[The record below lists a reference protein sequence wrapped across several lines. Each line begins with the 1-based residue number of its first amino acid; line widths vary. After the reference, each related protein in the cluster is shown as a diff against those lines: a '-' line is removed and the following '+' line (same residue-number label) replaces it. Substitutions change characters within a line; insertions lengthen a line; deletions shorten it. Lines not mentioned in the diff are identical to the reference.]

1 MARAAERPVDRP
13 KRGGPRR
20 ATGTPT
26 RGEPTRGAPARGAPA
41 RSVGPGPGPTASGGA
56 SVAGFELRE
65 LNRLIR
71 LVQRTGI
78 GELEL
83 TSAGRSVRISANAT
97 GGAWL
102 APSQAP
108 APPPGHAAPAA
119 AAPAPTA
126 DSAPAAAAAGNR
138 KAIVSPMVGTFYRSP
153 APDADPFVE
162 VGDVVEV
169 GQTVCI
175 VEAMKLM
182 NEIEAESK
190 GRVVE
195 ILVEN
200 AQPVE
205 FGQKL
210 FLVEPL

>member
-1 MARAAERPVDRP
+1 MPRGAERKKRARAVRKGSKPPE
-13 KRGGPRR
+13 
-20 ATGTPT
+20 
-26 RGEPTRGAPARGAPA
+26 APAVAPGAGKA
-41 RSVGPGPGPTASGGA
+41 ASPNEA
-56 SVAGFELRE
+56 VAGFQLLELK
-65 LNRLIR
+65 RLIR

-83 TSAGRSVRISANAT
+83 NSGGRSVRISASPSN
-97 GGAWL
+97 GAQGALVVGTPL
-102 APSQAP
+102 AAP
-108 APPPGHAAPAA
+108 DRPAA
-119 AAPAPTA
+119 AAPVPGPAASEPA
-126 DSAPAAAAAGNR
+126 APAANQRAV
-138 KAIVSPMVGTFYRSP
+138 VSPMVGTFYRAP

-175 VEAMKLM
+175 IEAMKLM
-182 NEIEAESK
+182 NEIEAETK
-190 GRVVE
+190 GRVAQ

-210 FLVEPL
+210 FLIDPL

>member
-1 MARAAERPVDRP
+1 MPRGAERK
-13 KRGGPRR
+13 KRARSGRGPRK
-20 ATGTPT
+20 PD
-26 RGEPTRGAPARGAPA
+26 APAAAPDVKKAPA
-41 RSVGPGPGPTASGGA
+41 GDEA
-56 SVAGFELRE
+56 VAGFQLHELR
-65 LNRLIR
+65 RLIR

-83 TSAGRSVRISANAT
+83 NSGGRSVRISASPGN
-97 GGAWL
+97 GGSGTHVVA
-102 APSQAP
+102 APHPAP
-108 APPPGHAAPAA
+108 AAPPPAASPAAAPAA
-119 AAPAPTA
+119 AAPA
-126 DSAPAAAAAGNR
+126 APASNQ

-162 VGDVVEV
+162 VGDVIEV

-175 VEAMKLM
+175 IEAMKLM
-182 NEIEAESK
+182 NEIEAETK
-190 GRVVE
+190 GRVAQ

-210 FLVEPL
+210 FLIDPL

>member
-1 MARAAERPVDRP
+1 MAPVAERRPARP
-13 KRGGPRR
+13 KRGRTKP
-20 ATGTPT
+20 AAAA
-26 RGEPTRGAPARGAPA
+26 APA
-41 RSVGPGPGPTASGGA
+41 TAAGRA
-56 SVAGFELRE
+56 ANVSVAGFSLRE

-83 TSAGRSVRISANAT
+83 NAAGRSVRISANSAAPGAGSPMPGLAHAT
-97 GGAWL
+97 AGA
-102 APSQAP
+102 
-108 APPPGHAAPAA
+108 APPA
-119 AAPAPTA
+119 AAPAKAAT
-126 DSAPAAAAAGNR
+126 APAKEPAADH
-138 KAIVSPMVGTFYRSP
+138 KPIVSPMVGTFYRAP
-153 APDADPFVE
+153 APDADPFVDR
-162 VGDVVEV
+162 GDVVEA

-175 VEAMKLM
+175 IEAMKLM
-182 NEIEAESK
+182 NEIQAECR

-210 FLVEPL
+210 FLLEPL

>member
-1 MARAAERPVDRP
+1 MARVAERPSPRP
-13 KRGGPRR
+13 KRGR
-20 ATGTPT
+20 AKPVAAAA
-26 RGEPTRGAPARGAPA
+26 APA
-41 RSVGPGPGPTASGGA
+41 PGSANVK
-56 SVAGFELRE
+56 VAGFSLRE

-83 TSAGRSVRISANAT
+83 NDSGRSVRISANSAGAVVPAHLVAAAT
-97 GGAWL
+97 R
-102 APSQAP
+102 P
-108 APPPGHAAPAA
+108 AAAQEQPPEAGAAPAT
-119 AAPAPTA
+119 PAKE
-126 DSAPAAAAAGNR
+126 PASNR
-138 KAIVSPMVGTFYRSP
+138 KPIVSPMVGTFYRSP
-153 APDADPFVE
+153 APDAEPFVE
-162 VGDVVEV
+162 VGDVVEL

-175 VEAMKLM
+175 IEAMKLM
-182 NEIEAESK
+182 NEIEAETK
-190 GRVVE
+190 GRLVE

>member
-1 MARAAERPVDRP
+1 MPRARERKKRPGRGKPVANAGPPAVSPGQAAADARN
-13 KRGGPRR
+13 
-20 ATGTPT
+20 
-26 RGEPTRGAPARGAPA
+26 PADPP
-41 RSVGPGPGPTASGGA
+41 SVA
-56 SVAGFELRE
+56 VAGFELIE
-65 LNRLIR
+65 LRRLIR

-83 TSAGRSVRISANAT
+83 NAGGRSVRISATPSN
-97 GGAWL
+97 GGATL
-102 APSQAP
+102 VAP
-108 APPPGHAAPAA
+108 AAVARA
-119 AAPAPTA
+119 AAPAPG
-126 DSAPAAAAAGNR
+126 AAAATGPSAEPASHQ
-138 KAIVSPMVGTFYRSP
+138 KAVTSPMVGTFYRAP

-175 VEAMKLM
+175 IEAMKLM
-182 NEIEAESK
+182 NEIEAETK
-190 GRVVE
+190 GRVAQ

-210 FLVEPL
+210 FLIDPQ

>member
-1 MARAAERPVDRP
+1 
-13 KRGGPRR
+13 
-20 ATGTPT
+20 
-26 RGEPTRGAPARGAPA
+26 
-41 RSVGPGPGPTASGGA
+41 
-56 SVAGFELRE
+56 VAGFELRE

-97 GGAWL
+97 GGTWV
-102 APSQAP
+102 APAHAP
-108 APPPGHAAPAA
+108 APPPAHAAPAA
-119 AAPAPTA
+119 TAAAPAT
-126 DSAPAAAAAGNR
+126 DSAPAATNR

-162 VGDVVEV
+162 KGDVVEV

>member
-1 MARAAERPVDRP
+1 MPRGAER
-13 KRGGPRR
+13 KRKARSGRGPRK
-20 ATGTPT
+20 PD
-26 RGEPTRGAPARGAPA
+26 APASAPDA
-41 RSVGPGPGPTASGGA
+41 QKAAAKPAGDEA
-56 SVAGFELRE
+56 VAGFQLHELR
-65 LNRLIR
+65 RLIR

-83 TSAGRSVRISANAT
+83 NSGGRSVRISANPGNGGT
-97 GGAWL
+97 GAHFVA
-102 APSQAP
+102 APHAAP
-108 APPPGHAAPAA
+108 TPAAPPPAAAPAA
-119 AAPAPTA
+119 AAP
-126 DSAPAAAAAGNR
+126 SAPASNQ
-138 KAIVSPMVGTFYRSP
+138 KTVVSPMVGTFYRAP

-175 VEAMKLM
+175 IEAMKLM
-182 NEIEAESK
+182 NEIEAETK
-190 GRVVE
+190 GRVAQ

-210 FLVEPL
+210 FLIDPL

>member
-1 MARAAERPVDRP
+1 MARVAERPAPRP
-13 KRGGPRR
+13 QRGR
-20 ATGTPT
+20 AKPVS
-26 RGEPTRGAPARGAPA
+26 AASPA
-41 RSVGPGPGPTASGGA
+41 GPTSV
-56 SVAGFELRE
+56 SVAGFSLRE

-83 TSAGRSVRISANAT
+83 NDSGRSVRISANSLVPAHVVTAPAIAHAAGAGPGAAT
-97 GGAWL
+97 G
-102 APSQAP
+102 
-108 APPPGHAAPAA
+108 HVAA
-119 AAPAPTA
+119 AG
-126 DSAPAAAAAGNR
+126 AAAAANEPASNR
-138 KAIVSPMVGTFYRSP
+138 KPIVSPMVGTFYRAP

-162 VGDVVEV
+162 VGDIVEV

-175 VEAMKLM
+175 IEAMKLM
-182 NEIEAESK
+182 NEIEAETK
-190 GRVVE
+190 GRLVE

>member
-1 MARAAERPVDRP
+1 MARVAERPA
-13 KRGGPRR
+13 PR
-20 ATGTPT
+20 PT
-26 RGEPTRGAPARGAPA
+26 RGRTKPAAVPPA
-41 RSVGPGPGPTASGGA
+41 AKPAAGPANV
-56 SVAGFELRE
+56 SVAGFSLRE

-83 TSAGRSVRISANAT
+83 NAAGRSVRISANSA
-97 GGAWL
+97 GPAGVAQV
-102 APSQAP
+102 AAMPHAP
-108 APPPGHAAPAA
+108 AGAPRPAA
-119 AAPAPTA
+119 ALAEPAPAKE
-126 DSAPAAAAAGNR
+126 AASNR
-138 KAIVSPMVGTFYRSP
+138 KPIVSPMVGTFYRAP

-175 VEAMKLM
+175 IEAMKLM
-182 NEIEAESK
+182 NEIEAETK
-190 GRVVE
+190 GRLVE

>member
-1 MARAAERPVDRP
+1 MARAAERPAPRP
-13 KRGGPRR
+13 KRGR
-20 ATGTPT
+20 AKPAAAI
-26 RGEPTRGAPARGAPA
+26 APAAKPA
-41 RSVGPGPGPTASGGA
+41 AGPGNV
-56 SVAGFELRE
+56 SVAGFSLRE

-83 TSAGRSVRISANAT
+83 NASGRSVRISANSAGFAAAT
-97 GGAWL
+97 HVA
-102 APSQAP
+102 AVAHAP
-108 APPPGHAAPAA
+108 ANAPRPAAAPAA
-119 AAPAPTA
+119 AEPARE
-126 DSAPAAAAAGNR
+126 PASNR
-138 KAIVSPMVGTFYRSP
+138 KPIVSPMVGTFYRSP

-175 VEAMKLM
+175 IEAMKLM
-182 NEIEAESK
+182 NEIEAETK
-190 GRVVE
+190 GRLVE